1 MPASMTG
8 FGRGVVQ
15 AKDVR
20 YVVEVRSVNNRFCEV
35 RFQAPKDFLEL
46 EHVLAARIRDEFD
59 RGKFDLFL
67 KVEPRGGNGHG
78 LDEEQVI
85 RRWKQ
90 LERIRKKLGLGQPV
104 RLETVLTPST
114 QSEVPKREDEAR
126 KGFLK
131 ASEQALAKLRVFRL
145 KEGGALAR
153 DILRRLSKMKQSVDQ
168 VAEKATHTAEQR
180 LNRLKERVSIL
191 LDGKAVDS
199 GRLEMELALL
209 ADKSDVTEEIVRLR
223 THLSTLIGLL
233 NSREAAGRKIDFLLQ
248 EIHREVNTI
257 GSKASDLGMTEAVV
271 FLKAETEKIREQAQN
286 LE

>member
-1 MPASMTG
+1 MTG

-78 LDEEQVI
+78 LDEAQVI
-85 RRWKQ
+85 RRWRQ
-90 LERIRKKLGLGQPV
+90 LERIRKKLGLAQPV
-104 RLETVLTPST
+104 RLETVLTPSA
-114 QSEVPKREDEAR
+114 QSEAPKREDEAR

-131 ASEQALAKLRVFRL
+131 ASEQALAKLRAFRL
-145 KEGGALAR
+145 KEGGSLAR

-168 VAEKATHTAEQR
+168 VAEKATHTAGQR
-180 LNRLKERVSIL
+180 LSRLKERVSLL
-191 LDGKAVDS
+191 LDGKSVDS

-223 THLSTLIGLL
+223 THLATLIGLL